1 MKIPKREWLQCLIL
15 AAPFGAAAW
24 LWDKLPAQMPD
35 HWGINGQVDGYSSK
49 PVAALLLPC
58 INLAAA
64 LLIVV
69 LPRLDPKFARYDE
82 ETQASLRR
90 TFSAMRLA
98 ITLYLSITALS
109 ILATPLYPA
118 VRAPQVI
125 VPGVGILLIVFGN
138 LMTKLRPNW
147 FFGIRTPWT
156 LESREV
162 WIKTHRLG
170 GKLMVAGGGCL
181 FVFGCL
187 LPMRQFFIW
196 VLFPTA
202 AMMSLVPIVYSYI
215 VCARSRLK

>member
-1 MKIPKREWLQCLIL
+1 MKIPRKEWLQCLIL
-15 AAPFGAAAW
+15 AAPFCAGAW
-24 LWDKLPAQMPD
+24 LWDKLPERMPI
-35 HWGINGQVDGYSSK
+35 HWGINGQVDGCSSK

-58 INLAAA
+58 INLAVA
-64 LLIVV
+64 LLMVI
-69 LPRLDPKFARYDE
+69 LPRLDPKFVRYDE

-98 ITLYLSITALS
+98 VTLFLSITALG

-118 VRAPQVI
+118 FRTMQMI
-125 VPGVGILLIVFGN
+125 VPGSGILLIVFGN

-187 LPMRQFFIW
+187 LPMRQFIIW
-196 VLFPTA
+196 VVFPTVA
-202 AMMSLVPIVYSYI
+202 VMSLVPIVYSYI
-215 VCARSRLK
+215 VCARSRPK